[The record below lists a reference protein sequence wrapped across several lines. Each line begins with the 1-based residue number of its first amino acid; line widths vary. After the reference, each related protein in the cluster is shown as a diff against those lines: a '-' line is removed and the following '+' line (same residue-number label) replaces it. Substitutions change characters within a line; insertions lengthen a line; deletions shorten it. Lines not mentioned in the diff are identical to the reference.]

1 MGSMLLPLVKLISA
15 EGEERMIGRMNCL
28 KYVVV
33 LSLILLGT
41 STVPAQSSSF
51 TYQGRLQDGG
61 TNANGNYDFQFT
73 LWDALS
79 AGTQQPSSPVTLTLT
94 NIAVTGGTFT
104 VQLDFGASAFPGAAR
119 FLETRV
125 RPSGGSGFT
134 ILDPR
139 QPITSMPYAVRSTSA
154 ASADTAT
161 TATNATQLGAVAAN
175 QYVLTGDARLTDS
188 RSPTVGSA
196 SYIQNT
202 TSPQTSSNF
211 SISGNGTVAGNLIA
225 KGNVGI
231 GITVPTRTLDVQSS
245 SGNAVIQAKST
256 GGGGGVLIL
265 DRASAVA
272 SQASQLSFLTNGAPD
287 FAMGTSQG
295 TAGVSDFS
303 IYDYGTATN
312 VFTIFKSSGTVVIGT
327 NIVGGAIARLEAVGE
342 DMSGLK
348 GTTNDGAGVIGLAQ
362 TGYGVFGQSQSLY
375 GVYGRSNT
383 GIGVVAQSESGN
395 LVEGLT
401 NTGRK
406 FHITNNGTYVAG
418 SDFAEALPALG
429 NRSSY
434 EPGDLLVVSTKDPG
448 KIEKASRP
456 YDSRVAGIYST
467 RPGMLGADKQGA
479 SRVDTEDVPV
489 AIVGIVPT
497 KVSALNGRI
506 RVGDLLT
513 TSSLP
518 GYAMRCANRVRC
530 VGAVVGKALEPLA
543 NGQGVIK
550 VLVMLR

>member
-1 MGSMLLPLVKLISA
+1 
-15 EGEERMIGRMNCL
+15 MIGRMNCL